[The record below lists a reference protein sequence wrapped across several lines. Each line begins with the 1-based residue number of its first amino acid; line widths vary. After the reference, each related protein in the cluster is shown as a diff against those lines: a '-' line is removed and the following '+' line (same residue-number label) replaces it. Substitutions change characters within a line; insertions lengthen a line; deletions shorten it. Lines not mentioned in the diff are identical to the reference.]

1 MTFASI
7 LDGMAGKRALV
18 IGDLMLDEY
27 IFGSATRI
35 SPEAPVMVIRHSS
48 SRQVPGGAANVARNM
63 QSFGAIVALVG
74 LVGNDESGR
83 FLSKELGESGSV
95 SGLVVDENRMTTR
108 KTRVVA
114 EHSHQVLRIDA
125 ESDEPISESVEN
137 RLMEAIRN
145 AASEVEV
152 VVLSDY
158 RKGALTASVVAKAI
172 AVGKELGIPVLANPK
187 PQTLSRYKGASLVSL
202 NRSEAGL
209 AVGQERPPVSSDAY
223 RVASQIR
230 NDGMFDVVL
239 VTLGEDGAII
249 ASPDEIRISA
259 PRVEVAD
266 PAGAG
271 DTVIA
276 ATALGV
282 SAFGFV
288 PEVFQLAIEL
298 AASVVQHVGVA
309 VPSEADLAR
318 IRSIVN

>member
-1 MTFASI
+1 MTFATL
-7 LDGMAGKRALV
+7 LDAMAGKRALV

-35 SPEAPVMVIRHSS
+35 SPEAPVMVIRHSRS
-48 SRQVPGGAANVARNM
+48 HQVPGGAANVARNM
-63 QSFGAIVALVG
+63 QALGGQVSLVG
-74 LVGNDESGR
+74 LIGNDDAGR
-83 FLSKELGESGSV
+83 FLSNELGESGSV
-95 SGLVVDENRMTTR
+95 GGLVVDGERMTTR

-114 EHSHQVLRIDA
+114 DHSHQVLRIDA

-137 RLMEAIRN
+137 RLIEATRM
-145 AASEVEV
+145 AAIEANVI
-152 VVLSDY
+152 VLSDY
-158 RKGALTASVVAKAI
+158 RKGTLTANVVANAI
-172 AVGKELGIPVLANPK
+172 SIGQELGIPILANPK
-187 PQTLSRYKGASLVSL
+187 PQTLNRYRGASLVSL
-202 NRSEAGL
+202 NRSEASIAIGE
-209 AVGQERPPVSSDAY
+209 ERSISIDAAY
-223 RVASQIR
+223 QVACQIR
-230 NDGMFDVVL
+230 NEGDFGAVL
-239 VTLGEDGAII
+239 VTLGEDGAVVS
-249 ASPDEIRISA
+249 APNEIRITA

-309 VPSEADLAR
+309 VPSEGDLRR
-318 IRSIVN
+318 IRGK